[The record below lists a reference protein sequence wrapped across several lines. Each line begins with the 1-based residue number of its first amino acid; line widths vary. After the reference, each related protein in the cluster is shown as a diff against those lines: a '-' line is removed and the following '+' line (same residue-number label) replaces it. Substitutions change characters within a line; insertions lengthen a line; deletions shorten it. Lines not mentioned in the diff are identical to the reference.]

1 MSTSTAT
8 PLDWLGR
15 IGDRA
20 NPILVKETRQAL
32 KSRQFVITF
41 MLLLAASW
49 LISAFGMLLGG
60 PQIEFGAVGTEF
72 FRFYYLALTF
82 AVIVIVPFGAYRSL
96 LAEREQATYELL
108 SITTLSPR
116 QIVWGK
122 LFSAGVQL
130 FILYSAITPFIAF
143 TSLLQGFEL
152 LQVMFLLV
160 TTMFVS
166 LLISMLALMIS
177 SLVRHRFWQA
187 ICTMGLLVGLV
198 GTFWLML
205 EMTSE
210 FQSSWDLTNADFWW
224 GLAIVSAVA
233 GSFFALFQQIAQ
245 SQLTFESDN
254 RVTGIRLVCSA
265 QFALL
270 WTGTIVMTA
279 MGSAGA
285 PDWESAISMVA
296 VLSAILWSIAGLFMV
311 TEPNLLSRRIERN
324 LPAGPLS
331 RLLIAPLLP
340 GGSRGYVFV
349 VFQLLAG
356 VAAGWWWSWV
366 LGLSGSH
373 LLEFITAAASY
384 VVIYLGIACALSRW
398 LGGLSA
404 EIRPGHIRVLSLI
417 LFSIGCIGPYVPVLF
432 GIQFNQSYNPL
443 MIPNPLATL
452 EHLSGW
458 GLYAP
463 MVLPILLAASAL
475 VLAVNLLAMQRGLR
489 RVVLAEVAGG
499 RRRRIA
505 ADFAAVDTVTP
516 LPGAASAGAETPG

>member
-1 MSTSTAT
+1 MSTSTTT

-72 FRFYYLALTF
+72 FRFYYLVLAF

-122 LFSAGVQL
+122 LLSAGVQL

-152 LQVMFLLV
+152 LTVMFLLV
-160 TTMFVS
+160 ATMLVS
-166 LLISMLALMIS
+166 LLLSMLALMIS

-187 ICTMGLLVGLV
+187 ICTTSLLVGLV
-198 GTFWLML
+198 GAFWITLVST
-205 EMTSE
+205 ETTWDPTS
-210 FQSSWDLTNADFWW
+210 TGFWW
-224 GLAIVSAVA
+224 GLAVAGAVA
-233 GSFFALFQQIAQ
+233 ASFFALFQQIAQ

-254 RVTGIRLVCSA
+254 RTTGIRLACSA
-265 QFALL
+265 QFALIWGGGVVMMTSGSGASTPSD
-270 WTGTIVMTA
+270 WTSV
-279 MGSAGA
+279 
-285 PDWESAISMVA
+285 ISTCA
-296 VLSAILWSIAGLFMV
+296 VLSAVLWSAAGLFMV
-311 TEPNLLSRRIERN
+311 TEPNLLSRRIERR
-324 LPAGPLS
+324 LPAGPLW
-331 RLLIAPLLP
+331 RLLTAPLLP
-340 GGSRGYVFV
+340 GGSRGYLFV
-349 VFQLLAG
+349 LAHLLAAVG
-356 VAAGWWWSWV
+356 AGWWWSWV
-366 LGLSGSH
+366 LGLTGTTLPS
-373 LLEFITAAASY
+373 FVTAAACY
-384 VVIYLGIACALSRW
+384 VVIYLGMACGLGRW
-398 LGGLSA
+398 LGGLSPDV
-404 EIRPGHIRVLSLI
+404 RPGHIRVLTLI

-432 GIQFNQSYNPL
+432 GFHSSQSYTPL

-452 EHLSGW
+452 VHLEEDRY
-458 GLYAP
+458 YAP
-463 MVLPILLAASAL
+463 MILPILLVAAAL
-475 VLAVNLLAMQRGLR
+475 VLAINLLAMQRGLR
-489 RVVLAEVAGG
+489 RVVSADVAGNG
-499 RRRRIA
+499 SPIRAPTAKSLPAPPPA
-505 ADFAAVDTVTP
+505 ATP
-516 LPGAASAGAETPG
+516 N